1 MEVVVLVLTWVKR
14 KLLLKIIGI
23 INQQLFTISWK
34 SRQKE
39 ILHSYQ
45 LPMNLKKQEDKIV
58 HWYIDLKPNHL
69 TICLWKIEGKDL
81 IRIRITLEMIL
92 SMSVT
97 LFLLLFRLIKENWL
111 ELEWDLVRK
120 IKKKN
125 KVILINLKNLNFSP
139 TKRILAYMNQEFN
152 QTELKKKVSKSAKKK
167 L

>member
-1 MEVVVLVLTWVKR
+1 MEIVVLVSTWI
-14 KLLLKIIGI
+14 KLKPLSKIIGI
-23 INQQLFTISWK
+23 INQQLFIISWK

-58 HWYIDLKPNHL
+58 HWSIDLKLNHP
-69 TICLWKIEGKDL
+69 TTCLWKIEGKDL

-97 LFLLLFRLIKENWL
+97 SFLLLFRLIKENWL

-120 IKKKN
+120 IKKKR

-139 TKRILAYMNQEFN
+139 TKRILAYISQEFN
-152 QTELKKKVSKSAKKK
+152 QTELKKKAFKSAKKK